1 MNLNEIYTEIITE
14 HSTSTRNRRHLE
26 QASVSL
32 AGKNPSCGD
41 EIELELLIE
50 HGQITDAS
58 FTGIGCA
65 ISQASA
71 SMMIDLIKGKSL
83 SEANN
88 LAELFTAMI
97 QRKITDDQDLEPLE
111 EAAALKSISNLPARV
126 KCAVMPWHT
135 LETAVGGSD
144 TTSQL

>member
-1 MNLNEIYTEIITE
+1 MELNEIYTEIITE
-14 HSTSTRNRRHLE
+14 HSTSTRNRHHLE

-50 HGQITDAS
+50 HGRITDAS
-58 FTGIGCA
+58 FTGTGCA
-65 ISQASA
+65 ISQAST

-83 SEANN
+83 SEAKC

-97 QRKITDDQDLEPLE
+97 QRKITNDQDLEPLE

-126 KCAVMPWHT
+126 KCAAMPWHT
-135 LETAVGGSD
+135 LETAVSEND
-144 TTSQL
+144 TP

>member
-1 MNLNEIYTEIITE
+1 
-14 HSTSTRNRRHLE
+14 
-26 QASVSL
+26 
-32 AGKNPSCGD
+32 
-41 EIELELLIE
+41 
-50 HGQITDAS
+50 
-58 FTGIGCA
+58 
-65 ISQASA
+65 
-71 SMMIDLIKGKSL
+71 MMIDLIKGKSL
-83 SEANN
+83 SEAKS

-97 QRKITDDQDLEPLE
+97 QRKITNDQDLEPLE

>member
-26 QASVSL
+26 Q

-83 SEANN
+83 SEAKS

-135 LETAVGGSD
+135 LETAVGRSD